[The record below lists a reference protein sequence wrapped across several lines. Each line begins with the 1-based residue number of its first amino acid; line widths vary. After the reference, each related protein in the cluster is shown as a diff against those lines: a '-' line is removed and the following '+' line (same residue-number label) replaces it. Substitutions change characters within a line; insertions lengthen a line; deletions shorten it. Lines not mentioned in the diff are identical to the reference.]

1 MECCIDT
8 YNNILTEI
16 NKNKKINK
24 FDFFMNLDNDSK
36 YNCIM
41 NFYKLLN
48 NNDLFSLFSKMKIKV
63 FSSKTIETHV
73 ISTSLFSSELSLKFI
88 FNNMTDN
95 IKNVYWEKL
104 FRLYIDV
111 AKNDTTQTDATQFLP
126 SDRITVLI
134 ESIKNITNITNS
146 NAFMNAANST
156 ALTDSVKNTLFNV
169 NVNNT
174 TNNMIDDIVGSF
186 QNIMKNKSNP
196 FDNIMNITTMISD
209 KYKHQL
215 QSGDIQLDKIIGGI
229 DGIIPGLM
237 KQGGV
242 GGVGGEEKKTVIIDE
257 NFSTSN
263 VDIGKE
269 EESSNPLNPMN
280 MMKMIP
286 NISGLVNMV
295 NRINTAESDDDLSSI
310 KKDMDNYLEK
320 ELKVDMTQFNGI
332 LNGVE
337 KKFEDFKHDTTVC
350 KD

>member
-16 NKNKKINK
+16 DKNKKINK
-24 FDFFMNLDNDSK
+24 FDFLINQDNNSK

-48 NNDLFSLFSKMKIKV
+48 NNDLFLLFSKMKIKV
-63 FSSKTIETHV
+63 FSSKTVETHA

-88 FNNMTDN
+88 FNNITDN

-111 AKNDTTQTDATQFLP
+111 AKNDKTQANNTLFLP
-126 SDRITVLI
+126 NDRITVLI
-134 ESIKNITNITNS
+134 ENIKNIKNIKNNNTNT
-146 NAFMNAANST
+146 AFMNVANNT
-156 ALTDSVKNTLFNV
+156 ALTDSVKNSLFKV

-196 FDNIMNITTMISD
+196 FDNIMNITTMISE
-209 KYKHQL
+209 KYKDQL

-237 KQGGV
+237 KQSGAAA
-242 GGVGGEEKKTVIIDE
+242 EEKKTVIIDE

-295 NRINTAESDDDLSSI
+295 NRINTAESDDDLSNI

-337 KKFEDFKHDTTVC
+337 KKFEDFKHGKTACED
-350 KD
+350 